1 MKRQTF
7 GYVVALWLSCSPDY
21 KSGVTECN
29 TDGKCP
35 SGYVCGAA
43 STAGG
48 PNVCYSQTEA
58 GGGGGSGGASGSTG
72 PKTECTTD
80 GKCPNGFICGGAS
93 LLGAPDVCYDKTTA
107 NCGGSDVY
115 YCPAWGVNGC
125 WSEKVACSTVVDC
138 GNGQIGAC
146 PLEGYVP
153 DCLGSGKCALAAG
166 GAGGSGGTGGS
177 TGTNPC
183 APSSTDTACDTC
195 LDQSCCPQLTA
206 CLNQTACTNLVS
218 CEANC
223 ASGDTTCMNSC
234 KASYPSGTTSVASF
248 LTCIDNACSASCSGG
263 SGGGGFGG
271 NGGQGGSYGGTGG
284 TTKATGGSSGSTS
297 TCPPSEL
304 PKAGGTCNVFPACGC
319 PTGQACSPN
328 TQATGLK
335 CFPSGSLGEGAD
347 CTSGDCASGLGCF
360 GDVCKRYCQF
370 DSDCPAVDSAQS
382 CVQTTWSPEVDIQ
395 GVLICT
401 HVCDP
406 VSPHSPRSPL
416 LACPVGFGCSAAGTS
431 YPGATDCEPQS
442 GSGVS
447 GSSCSADSDC
457 TPGFYCSNGGTC
469 IKYCST
475 SADCPASSTC
485 HTFSTPEYAGT
496 TSVGYCSGAGAD
508 ASVPDAR
515 APDARVPDARPPDS
529 GGQTCPTP
537 AAGGTCNVFPA
548 CGCPTGQVCYP
559 NTQATGLTCVT
570 TAGLGEGAACN
581 GKGCAQGLGC
591 FGGVCKK
598 YCQSAS
604 DCTAIDSAQ
613 SCVQTTWSAGVDIQG
628 VLVCARVC
636 DPVFPQNPRSPLL
649 SCPVGFGCTSM
660 NIFPGASDCVM
671 QSGSGISGSTCS
683 TDDDCTP
690 GYYCSVGNT
699 CIKYCYTAADCPT
712 GMTCASFT
720 TTNYAGTTQVNHCR

>member
-1 MKRQTF
+1 MKRQTL
-7 GYVVALWLSCSPDY
+7 GYVVVALSLSCSPDY

-48 PNVCYSQTEA
+48 ADVCYSQAETNP
-58 GGGGGSGGASGSTG
+58 GSGGSGGSGGVGGSIGPCSPSSTDRACAICGKQSCCSQVNACESQPSCLNLLNCIGDCPSGSD
-72 PKTECTTD
+72 TT
-80 GKCPNGFICGGAS
+80 CMNGCETSYPSGVANLDSFATCLTNYCSASCSGG
-93 LLGAPDVCYDKTTA
+93 GGE
-107 NCGGSDVY
+107 GGS
-115 YCPAWGVNGC
+115 AG
-125 WSEKVACSTVVDC
+125 
-138 GNGQIGAC
+138 GNGRA
-146 PLEGYVP
+146 
-153 DCLGSGKCALAAG
+153 
-166 GAGGSGGTGGS
+166 GGTGGS
-177 TGTNPC
+177 TG
-183 APSSTDTACDTC
+183 
-195 LDQSCCPQLTA
+195 SCPVPA
-206 CLNQTACTNLVS
+206 
-218 CEANC
+218 
-223 ASGDTTCMNSC
+223 
-234 KASYPSGTTSVASF
+234 
-248 LTCIDNACSASCSGG
+248 
-263 SGGGGFGG
+263 
-271 NGGQGGSYGGTGG
+271 
-284 TTKATGGSSGSTS
+284 
-297 TCPPSEL
+297 
-304 PKAGGTCNVFPACGC
+304 AGGACNVFPSCGC

-328 TQATGLK
+328 TQVTGLK

-382 CVQTTWSPEVDIQ
+382 CVQTTWSPGVDIQ
-395 GVLICT
+395 GVLMCT

-406 VSPHSPRSPL
+406 VFPHSPRSPL

-457 TPGFYCSNGGTC
+457 SPGFYCSNGGTC

-559 NTQATGLTCVT
+559 NTQATGLTCIT

-636 DPVFPQNPRSPLL
+636 DPVSPQNPRSPLL
-649 SCPVGFGCTSM
+649 ACPVGFGCTSM

-683 TDDDCTP
+683 TDHDCTP

-712 GMTCASFT
+712 GMTCVSFT